1 MFSPKKQEA
10 GDTAFSRRRN
20 FFTASRVLCYNEK
33 NGGVIMEEM
42 SMQKN
47 GRPVKYG
54 SFLVVPL
61 KYDPASFVQT
71 RLEAIGKKV
80 PMTTMDLNENIK
92 SMLSHTGEA
101 AVGACY
107 AIGCPVLVSG
117 LCGASAA
124 VSQAFRVTAD
134 GQTYA
139 FALTT
144 SYLYVFHT
152 AGSLS
157 CESVL
162 LAHGALQRLSASWA
176 QHAAAQFLR
185 GWISAGTRRARFH
198 WKRGYRISVRRLACA
213 KFFDGESSFLLD
225 AYAYMF
231 ALVPDRFDTL
241 DEMQQFTFNLHK
253 MMPPDAP
260 IEDASE
266 ADIRYVYAVREQT
279 LGTYR
284 WGCCVSSQTISYVV
298 ADAAMDFEAERKQQ
312 AADGLPV
319 VLLALYEKYT
329 CLRFTELITQL
340 DKGQIRHLKTL
351 KKLMLQF
358 QAFGTV
364 TPANL
369 SRWHNVKQIYADLL
383 EVCDIPTA
391 IQDISSKLNIL
402 TEHQQEIERAR
413 SETVINIITIF
424 GIVSI
429 LASVLSIV
437 QILSGGDA
445 VIWISTI
452 LTTAALALVTVI
464 AVRLRR

>member
-47 GRPVKYG
+47 GRQVKYC

-152 AGSLS
+152 QVAFLCLNLSFSRMEALKAVCNPGSARS
-157 CESVL
+157 
-162 LAHGALQRLSASWA
+162 SAVFAWVD
-176 QHAAAQFLR
+176 
-185 GWISAGTRRARFH
+185 SAGQARTFSLET
-198 WKRGYRISVRRLACA
+198 WLQDFCA
-213 KFFDGESSFLLD
+213 SLGLRKFFDGESSFLLD